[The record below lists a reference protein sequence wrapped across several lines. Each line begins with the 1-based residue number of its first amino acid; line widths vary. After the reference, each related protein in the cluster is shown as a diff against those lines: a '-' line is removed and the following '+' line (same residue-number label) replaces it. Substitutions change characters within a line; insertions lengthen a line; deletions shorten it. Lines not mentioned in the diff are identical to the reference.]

1 MKVKIGISGAHSTG
15 KTTFITQLEAALTNQ
30 SIPFKRVSDLAT
42 ICPLPILREHTVES
56 TLWIASKGIADE
68 IEAEHK
74 FSVVIADRPILDCWA
89 YFNAVCKGRYPDD
102 NTKLQTLKNAITNWL
117 PTYNLIYQTVIDA
130 TILIED
136 NKGRDLD
143 EAYRKLIGD
152 EMIAA
157 SELFNVTP
165 RELTSKNTTNEL
177 GFILYFITAKFNKTQ
192 VGNA

>member
-177 GFILYFITAKFNKTQ
+177 GFILNFITAKFNKTQ